1 MIRIGYACI
10 NLSLEASTNGTT
22 RLALIGD
29 RERWIAPCQRNLQAM
44 KAILPFNGE
53 HGLNFRIG
61 SQMVP
66 FASHAALPHDWES
79 LLGADLRALGA
90 QAKDLGIRLS
100 MHPGQYCI
108 PGSPRPEVVES
119 SLAELRYSAR
129 LLHLMGVD
137 DGVVVVHM
145 GGQYGD
151 FEATRQRTVA
161 NLRGEHDILRYLA
174 FEHDDRIWAAHDV
187 LPVCDQLGIPLI
199 VDNLHYQMLPGKL
212 EWRSLLFEAIARWRG
227 RRPKFHLSSQASGKR
242 PGAHSDRISDE
253 DIKMFSEVM
262 PCQDYD
268 LMVEA
273 KEKELAALEV
283 QRKLLDWGC
292 PVLAPH
298 PILSPTGTPSS

>member
-10 NLSLEASTNGTT
+10 NLSLEASTNSTT

-29 RERWIAPCQRNLQAM
+29 RERWLAPCQRNLQAM
-44 KAILPFNGE
+44 ASILQFNGE
-53 HGLNFRIG
+53 HGLNFRVG

-66 FASHAALPHDWES
+66 FASHPSLPHDWEA
-79 LLGADLRALGA
+79 LFATELRALGA
-90 QAKDLGIRLS
+90 AAREKGVRLS

-108 PGSPRPEVVES
+108 PGSPRSEVVES

-129 LLHLMGVD
+129 LLQILGEEE
-137 DGVVVVHM
+137 GVVVVHM

-151 FEATRQRTVA
+151 FEATRQRTIA

-174 FEHDDRIWAAHDV
+174 FEHDDRIWPAHEV
-187 LPVCDQLGIPLI
+187 LPVCDQLGVPLI

-227 RRPKFHLSSQASGKR
+227 RRPKFHLSSQAPGKR
-242 PGAHSDRISDE
+242 PGAHSDRIAE
-253 DIKMFSEVM
+253 DDIRMFSEVV
-262 PCQDYD
+262 PCREYD

-273 KEKELAALEV
+273 KDKEQAALEV
-283 QRKLLDWGC
+283 QARLREWGC
-292 PVLAPH
+292 DVLSPH
-298 PILSPTGTPSS
+298 TNPSPTGTPSA